1 MLSKEALVIG
11 ATCRAL
17 LIGLNPIDSWLRHR
31 LQGMAQGDTD
41 GGRSGSKAS
50 LPTFSSPACHGKRMK
65 NARSYATVDW
75 THDGHV
81 TFCKSSERKT

>member
-31 LQGMAQGDTD
+31 LQGMAHRETREDL
-41 GGRSGSKAS
+41 KAKQVFPLS
-50 LPTFSSPACHGKRMK
+50 LPQLVMGK
-65 NARSYATVDW
+65 
-75 THDGHV
+75 G
-81 TFCKSSERKT
+81 